1 MKKLA
6 DFLVDRRYVV
16 LAVMLMITV
25 VCAVLWPMVETNT
38 DMSRYLS
45 KHSPMREGI
54 AVQEAAF
61 PDSAE
66 VAAYRFAFRNLPD
79 ENVAEVLS
87 AIQGHVYVANVE
99 YEAGNPHY
107 NRDGMKLFVVTTKYG
122 YDDSRSQVVR
132 NVFQRELEQYDLTI
146 RSNETQKT
154 DVPFGLLCIG
164 VAMVVAVLLV
174 MSRSWFEPVLFLV
187 TVGIAVLINL
197 GTNLILGYTSD
208 ITVSIGP
215 VLQLVLSMDYSII
228 LMNRFRE
235 EKPRFADKRD
245 AMKAALAGAF
255 SSIASSSL
263 TTVVGLLALVFM
275 TYKIG
280 MELGIVLAKGVFI
293 SMICVFTILPS
304 LILWGDGLVEKTA
317 KKSIPLPTDGLARMS
332 DRGRKVIPI
341 LFVLLFAG
349 FAVWRTFTPIIFTE
363 CLTDDL
369 SDTFPADNTVV
380 LLYETADEAAIAPL
394 VEELEADE
402 NVRAVSCYQT
412 SFGRQLTMEQL
423 GEAVSRMGG
432 SMSIPE
438 DILRRVFDAAESD
451 TVSIETAVW
460 LLANDPRFADVFGS
474 GTESLVGQMQQMFW
488 DAADQ
493 MRGPE
498 YSRLVIYTLYPE
510 DSEETTAFMDRLYA
524 HAENDFAGRTWLIG
538 TSAMVHEMASTFQRE
553 FLTVSVITALAIFLV
568 VLLTFRNGV
577 IPILLVLLV
586 QCGVYMA
593 ITAMGWQG
601 YDVYYLA
608 LLVVQGILMG
618 ATIDYAIVFS
628 SNYRELRMEH
638 GRAEAL
644 RLAYRGSI
652 HTIMTSGLIL
662 IVVTAILGAFCPTQS
677 IAQVCTS
684 IALGTTSA
692 VLLILLILPGLLAFC
707 DRWVVKKGTV
717 AETPNDWDNVP

>member
-6 DFLVDRRYVV
+6 DFLVDKRLIV
-16 LAVMLMITV
+16 LAVMLLVTV
-25 VCAVLWPMVETNT
+25 VCGILWPMVETNT

-45 KHSPMREGI
+45 KRSPMREGI
-54 AVQEAAF
+54 AVQEQAF
-61 PDSAE
+61 PDSEE
-66 VAAYRFAFRNLPD
+66 VAAYRFAFENLADYDVPS
-79 ENVAEVLS
+79 VIQ
-87 AIQGHVYVANVE
+87 AIQSHVYVANVE
-99 YEAGNPHY
+99 YEADDPHY
-107 NRDGMKLFVVTTKYG
+107 NKDGMKLMVVTTKYG
-122 YDDSRSQVVR
+122 YDDERSQVVK
-132 NVFQRELEQYDLTI
+132 NVFQRDLSGYDLTI

-164 VAMVVAVLLV
+164 VAMVVAVLV
-174 MSRSWFEPVLFLV
+174 IMSQSWFEPVLFLV
-187 TVGIAVLINL
+187 TVGMAVLINL
-197 GTNLILGYTSD
+197 GTNLILGYISD

-228 LMNRFRE
+228 LMNRYRE
-235 EKPRFADKRD
+235 EKQHHTDKKD
-245 AMKAALAGAF
+245 AMKAALAGSF

-304 LILWGDGLVEKTA
+304 LILWGDKLVEKTP
-317 KKSIPLPTDGLARMS
+317 KKTIPLPTDGLARMS

-341 LFVLLFAG
+341 VFVVLFVG
-349 FAVWRTFTPIIFTE
+349 FAIWRTFTPIIFTE

-369 SDTFPADNTVV
+369 SATFPADNTVV
-380 LLYETADEAAIAPL
+380 LLYENTDEAAIGPL
-394 VEELEADE
+394 VQELEADE

-412 SFGRQLTMEQL
+412 SFGKQLNMAQMA
-423 GEAVSRMGG
+423 EAVSRMGG
-432 SMSIPE
+432 GMSLP
-438 DILRRVFDAAESD
+438 DNALQTLFDAAGTE
-451 TVSIETAVW
+451 TVSFEQAIN
-460 LLANDPRFADVFGS
+460 LLTTDPRLSSVLGS
-474 GTESLVGQMQQMFW
+474 QTMAQHVQEMFNE
-488 DAADQ
+488 AAGQ
-493 MRGPE
+493 MRGE
-498 YSRLVIYTLYPE
+498 QYSRLVIYTLYPE
-510 DSEETTAFMDRLYA
+510 DSAETTAFMDRLYA
-524 HAENDFAGRTWLIG
+524 HAESDFAGKTWLIG

-553 FLTVSVITALAIFLV
+553 FLTVSIITALAIFIV
-568 VLLTFRNGV
+568 VLLTFRNVV
-577 IPILLVLLV
+577 IPLILVLLV

-628 SNYRELRMEH
+628 NTYRTLRETH
-638 GRAEAL
+638 GRAESL

-652 HTIMTSGLIL
+652 HTIMTSSLIL

-692 VLLILLILPGLLAFC
+692 VVLILLILPGLLAFC
-707 DRWVVKKGTV
+707 DRFVVKKGSAP
-717 AETPNDWDNVP
+717 AEEGSSL

>member
-16 LAVMLMITV
+16 LALMLVITV

-38 DMSRYLS
+38 DMSRYLAKS
-45 KHSPMREGI
+45 SPMREGI

-79 ENVAEVLS
+79 EDVAEVLGE
-87 AIQGHVYVANVE
+87 IQGHVYVANVE
-99 YEAGNPHY
+99 YEADNPHY

-317 KKSIPLPTDGLARMS
+317 KKSIPCP
-332 DRGRKVIPI
+332 
-341 LFVLLFAG
+341 
-349 FAVWRTFTPIIFTE
+349 RT
-363 CLTDDL
+363 
-369 SDTFPADNTVV
+369 
-380 LLYETADEAAIAPL
+380 
-394 VEELEADE
+394 
-402 NVRAVSCYQT
+402 
-412 SFGRQLTMEQL
+412 
-423 GEAVSRMGG
+423 
-432 SMSIPE
+432 
-438 DILRRVFDAAESD
+438 
-451 TVSIETAVW
+451 
-460 LLANDPRFADVFGS
+460 
-474 GTESLVGQMQQMFW
+474 
-488 DAADQ
+488 
-493 MRGPE
+493 
-498 YSRLVIYTLYPE
+498 
-510 DSEETTAFMDRLYA
+510 
-524 HAENDFAGRTWLIG
+524 
-538 TSAMVHEMASTFQRE
+538 
-553 FLTVSVITALAIFLV
+553 
-568 VLLTFRNGV
+568 
-577 IPILLVLLV
+577 
-586 QCGVYMA
+586 
-593 ITAMGWQG
+593 GW
-601 YDVYYLA
+601 
-608 LLVVQGILMG
+608 
-618 ATIDYAIVFS
+618 
-628 SNYRELRMEH
+628 
-638 GRAEAL
+638 
-644 RLAYRGSI
+644 
-652 HTIMTSGLIL
+652 
-662 IVVTAILGAFCPTQS
+662 
-677 IAQVCTS
+677 
-684 IALGTTSA
+684 
-692 VLLILLILPGLLAFC
+692 PG
-707 DRWVVKKGTV
+707 
-717 AETPNDWDNVP
+717 